1 MSRVFAIQELLR
13 VAVSDEQGGQALY
26 REMAGRALDARLRQ
40 RFLRLAEE
48 EAFHA
53 RKFEQVLARLEAE
66 TPPPAG
72 REDLRPLEDL
82 AAESLAGGDAQLVE
96 RAIRFE
102 RAQLELQQEMSGSIR
117 QSYRPVIDM
126 VIREE
131 RDHLALLARELE
143 RLQA

>member
-26 REMAGRALDARLRQ
+26 REMAGRALDVRLRQ